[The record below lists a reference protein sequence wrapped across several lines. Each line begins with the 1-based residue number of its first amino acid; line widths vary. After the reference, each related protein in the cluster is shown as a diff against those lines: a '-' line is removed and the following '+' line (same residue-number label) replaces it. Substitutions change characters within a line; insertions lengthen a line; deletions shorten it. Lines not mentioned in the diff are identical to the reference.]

1 MFESLSDKL
10 GAVFKRLKSRGA
22 LKPEDVQLALRD
34 VRMALLEADVNFR
47 VVKDLIA
54 RIMEKATGREVLES
68 LTPAQQVIKIVHEE
82 LVALMG
88 GQASGLALGGK
99 APVPVML
106 IGLQGSGKTTTVGK
120 LARWL
125 RENQGRRPYLVSVD
139 IYRPAA
145 IDQLKTLAAQI
156 GVACFDTDPAAS
168 PVETARK
175 AVRAADAAGCDTLL
189 IDTAGRLHVDERLMQ
204 ELRDLKAAVQPREVL
219 LVVDAMTGQD
229 AVTVAK
235 AFNDGVGFDGAV
247 LTKLDGD
254 ARGGAALS
262 IRAVTG
268 RPVKLVGVGE
278 KLDAL
283 EVFHPERMASRILGM
298 GDVLSLIEKAQQ
310 SFDEEQTRA
319 LERKLRKNQF
329 TLEDFRDQLQ
339 QVKKMGSLESIL
351 SMIPGGSRLKGAGVQ
366 VDDRELVRV
375 EAIINSMTPQE
386 RRNHALLNGSRRKRV
401 ARGSGTSVEEVN
413 RLVKRYLEARKMIVR
428 LSRGGLK
435 QFARGGRMPFA

>member
-10 GAVFKRLKSRGA
+10 GAVFKRLKSHGA
-22 LKPEDVQLALRD
+22 LRPEDVQLALRD
-34 VRMALLEADVNFR
+34 VRMVLLEADVNFR

-54 RIMEKATGREVLES
+54 RLTEKATGKEVLES
-68 LTPAQQVIKIVHEE
+68 LTPAQQVIKLVHEE

-99 APVPVML
+99 TPVPVML
-106 IGLQGSGKTTTVGK
+106 VGLQGSGKTTTVGK
-120 LARWL
+120 LGRWL
-125 RENQGRRPYLVSVD
+125 REKQGRRPYLVSVD
-139 IYRPAA
+139 VYRPAA
-145 IDQLKTLAAQI
+145 IDQLKTLATQI

-168 PVETARK
+168 PVETVRK
-175 AVRAADAAGCDTLL
+175 ALRAADAAGCDTLL

-235 AFNDGVGFDGAV
+235 AFNDGVGFDGTV

-283 EVFHPERMASRILGM
+283 EAFHPERMASRILGM

-319 LERKLRKNQF
+319 LEQKLRKNQF

-351 SMIPGGSRLKGAGVQ
+351 SMVPGFSRLKGAGVQ

-386 RRNHALLNGSRRKRV
+386 RRNHALLNGSRRKRI
-401 ARGSGTSVEEVN
+401 ARGSGTGVEEVN

-435 QFARGGRMPFA
+435 PFARGGRMPFA